1 MFVDIVELSSSLIS
15 ERIPPQ
21 ICGRRVWFNIFR
33 VEFGESLVI
42 DQLALLNLFLL
53 TVVFHLIVQ
62 IVYVHPLSRN
72 VLAELCIVITG
83 RYLTFFYPQVFVLE
97 LLPLLWSFLV
107 APLHVVYKVTPLLH
121 LFVPYGVLSVKLNL
135 Q

>member
-97 LLPLLWSFLV
+97 LLPLL
-107 APLHVVYKVTPLLH
+107 
-121 LFVPYGVLSVKLNL
+121 
-135 Q
+135 